1 MLSQQTVGRFEI
13 RDFLGR
19 GAIGDVLLAWDPERS
34 QEVAL
39 KVIRIPKTEAD
50 VLEAERTGAA
60 LQAQLARIAPQ
71 VAAVLDS
78 GVDDD
83 FFWVAMEYVD
93 GTDLSR
99 VLSRGPLPEDRAIN
113 IALQLCSMLEVC
125 HSFSAEIG
133 GRQVLGVIHG
143 DIKPENIRLQEGDLA
158 RVLDFG
164 IAKHLSQT
172 RRFTVNLFGSL
183 PYTPPE
189 RLERGVVDFHSDLWA
204 VAIVLYI
211 CVSGN
216 RPFPGDT
223 PEELETRIRRG
234 ERPLPLPDTCSPRLQ
249 RILKRCL
256 CFEVDR
262 RYPTASS
269 LRADL
274 EAFRDGRPLAD
285 ELALDESSATRRT
298 RPPAAELDATR
309 RTDRPVT
316 PLPATEAT
324 RRTGGEDFVPP
335 PPPPPLPPV
344 AEATE
349 AGLAGPPSPSLL
361 QRPPRHRGHQAVTAF
376 ALLLVLF
383 SQTWVWSEM
392 KEVRHSLVTNTR
404 PDVDAVWE
412 RYRRASRVSLI
423 GPFLGG
429 TREEL
434 QRALV
439 QAGDR
444 ILDSYHGDDPSTTE
458 RGWQKAEGYLK
469 AAVEMSFRDKESRA
483 KMMYARAHLDR
494 IAAQTLRNRGQA
506 KPAAEKTREAIYEFR
521 DAAKRAP
528 DWPDPYLGLARIY
541 AYDKFDLPEL
551 EKALGELA
559 RRGYPHGRRETAM
572 LADGYRMRGKEL
584 LARAQKVAGTDEESL
599 MLERARDHL
608 TQAIA
613 LYAEIPSFANSR
625 ANRTD
630 AEANLDVAM
639 NRLWELGF

>member
-1 MLSQQTVGRFEI
+1 MLRQQTVGRFEI

-39 KVIRIPKTEAD
+39 KVIRTQKTEAD
-50 VLEAERTGAA
+50 VLEAEKTGAA
-60 LQAQLARIAPQ
+60 LQAQLARVAPQ
-71 VAAVLDS
+71 VAGVLDAGS
-78 GVDDD
+78 DDD

-99 VLSRGPLPEDRAIN
+99 VLSKGPLPEDLSVS
-113 IALQLCSMLEVC
+113 IALQLCSMLEIC
-125 HSFSAEIG
+125 HAFSAEIG

-143 DIKPENIRLQEGDLA
+143 DIKPENIRLQGEDRV

-285 ELALDESSATRRT
+285 ELDLDESSATRRT

-309 RTDRPVT
+309 RTDRSVT

-335 PPPPPLPPV
+335 PPPPPPIPGPLGQI
-344 AEATE
+344 AEAKQE
-349 AGLAGPPSPSLL
+349 APVVP
-361 QRPPRHRGHQAVTAF
+361 QRRPRHRGRQVVTAF

-439 QAGDR
+439 QSGDR
-444 ILDSYHGDDPSTTE
+444 ILDSYHGDDPTTTE

-494 IAAQTLRNRGQA
+494 IAAQTLRNQG
-506 KPAAEKTREAIYEFR
+506 KTKEAAEKTREAIYEFR
-521 DAAKRAP
+521 DAAKRVP
-528 DWPDPYLGLARIY
+528 NWPDPYLGLARIY

-584 LARAQKVAGTDEESL
+584 LARAQKVSGTDEEPL

-613 LYAEIPSFANSR
+613 LYADIPSFANSR
-625 ANRTD
+625 ANRAD
-630 AEANLDVAM
+630 SEANLDVAM